1 MGWHRKI
8 PNPIQYLVGSLG
20 GCVDMKILLALS
32 NNGIVPDELIL

>member
-1 MGWHRKI
+1 MGGHGKI

-20 GCVDMKILLALS
+20 GCVGVKILFALS